1 MGEIPRRRV
10 WRLLWLGKPCSQ
22 VREVSECLVSVFFVL
37 GVKSSLQLFLLFLSN
52 GHSERVL
59 IKRIPATQ
67 REYAS
72 SRVRRINSVAIS
84 IRVKSFCISART
96 DSLSLSDNLT
106 YQSPN
111 SISNNLR
118 RSSAMHGDKSK
129 LEKVLAYQKLYV
141 SDSHNLKRAK
151 RTLI

>member
-37 GVKSSLQLFLLFLSN
+37 GSQIVPCNCFCYFFPMDIAS
-52 GHSERVL
+52 VL

-129 LEKVLAYQKLYV
+129 LEKVLAYSEAV
-141 SDSHNLKRAK
+141 RI
-151 RTLI
+151 RVP